1 MAPNPPSA
9 LQHPRLKHFGLTSGR
24 ASPPFFLFPPFVYPF
39 APQQGRAV
47 KDVQSPIKIVGAT
60 KWCVFRTPEVTRQL
74 VEEAV
79 RERMDRMQSDRVD
92 LLQVRARPLC
102 KIFPSWPCA
111 YRSAHIQFHWND
123 YSDPGYITA
132 LQLLQDL
139 QREGLISALGLCN
152 FDTIRMDEI
161 CTTLGPRS
169 IVSNQI
175 QVRSQ

>member
-1 MAPNPPSA
+1 M
-9 LQHPRLKHFGLTSGR
+9 
-24 ASPPFFLFPPFVYPF
+24 
-39 APQQGRAV
+39 
-47 KDVQSPIKIVGAT
+47 
-60 KWCVFRTPEVTRQL
+60 
-74 VEEAV
+74 

-92 LLQVRARPLC
+92 LLQVRSFSSVR
-102 KIFPSWPCA
+102 A
-111 YRSAHIQFHWND
+111 YPAIISIQFHWND

-132 LQLLQDL
+132 LQILQDL

-175 QVRSQ
+175 QVCVPNGPLSFPYHHQTQ